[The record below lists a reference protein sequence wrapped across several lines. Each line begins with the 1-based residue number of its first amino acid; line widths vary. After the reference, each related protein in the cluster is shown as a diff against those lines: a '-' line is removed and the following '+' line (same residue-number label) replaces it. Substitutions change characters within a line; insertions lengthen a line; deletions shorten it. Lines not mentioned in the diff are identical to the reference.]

1 MTQRAS
7 LLRGAAPYPRGSARG
22 RSRCP
27 EPRTCPS
34 LSPAERLIKQTITDN
49 SPSVASAGLVSA
61 IFLLKDNSD
70 VVKRWANEVNNQVR
84 GVASRRWSRRAAP
97 RGR

>member
-1 MTQRAS
+1 
-7 LLRGAAPYPRGSARG
+7 
-22 RSRCP
+22 
-27 EPRTCPS
+27 
-34 LSPAERLIKQTITDN
+34 
-49 SPSVASAGLVSA
+49 VSA

-84 GVASRRWSRRAAP
+84 GVASHRWSRRAAP

>member
-1 MTQRAS
+1 
-7 LLRGAAPYPRGSARG
+7 
-22 RSRCP
+22 
-27 EPRTCPS
+27 
-34 LSPAERLIKQTITDN
+34 
-49 SPSVASAGLVSA
+49 VSA